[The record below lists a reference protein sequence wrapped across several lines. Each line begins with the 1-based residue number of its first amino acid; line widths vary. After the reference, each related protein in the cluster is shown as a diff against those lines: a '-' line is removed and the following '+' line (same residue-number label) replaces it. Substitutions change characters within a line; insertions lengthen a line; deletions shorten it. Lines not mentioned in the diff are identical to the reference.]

1 MSAATVSALA
11 LIALMVFF
19 IVESRPQ
26 KKTLSMLDLAEFKDL
41 PGELRAMI
49 RSVMPNGAQLKK
61 HWAHMTPDQ
70 KQMVMQQIASQ
81 LPQKPQQDNRP
92 PAPSVVIK
100 PETTKIQETPIGQG
114 TESLGQGTESLG
126 QETESLGLKSG
137 FLLSDGVNKSKKKNT
152 KDKKHDKVVT
162 LRDVGASEDEE
173 PVTTD
178 ITDAD
183 A

>member
-1 MSAATVSALA
+1 VIRMSAAAATVCALA

-41 PGELRAMI
+41 PGELRVMI
-49 RSVMPNGAQLKK
+49 RSMMPNGTQLKK
-61 HWAHMTPDQ
+61 HWAHMTPQQ
-70 KQMVMQQIASQ
+70 KQMVLRQIVSQ
-81 LPQKPQQDNRP
+81 MPQQPQQPQEDNRP

-100 PETTKIQETPIGQG
+100 PETPKT
-114 TESLGQGTESLG
+114 
-126 QETESLGLKSG
+126 GLKPG
-137 FLLSDGVNKSKKKNT
+137 FLLSHGVNKGKKKNT
-152 KDKKHDKVVT
+152 KNEKHDEVIT
-162 LRDVGASEDEE
+162 LSNIGASEDEE
-173 PVTTD
+173 PVSTD

>member
-1 MSAATVSALA
+1 MIRMSAATVSALA

-26 KKTLSMLDLAEFKDL
+26 KKTLSILDLAEFKDL
-41 PGELRAMI
+41 PGELRAMV
-49 RSVMPNGAQLKK
+49 RSIIPNGTQLKK
-61 HWAHMTPDQ
+61 QWANMTPQQ

-81 LPQKPQQDNRP
+81 MPRQPQAPQEDNRP

-100 PETTKIQETPIGQG
+100 PETPKTGIKP
-114 TESLGQGTESLG
+114 
-126 QETESLGLKSG
+126 G
-137 FLLSDGVNKSKKKNT
+137 FLLSHGVNKGKKKNT
-152 KDKKHDKVVT
+152 KNEKHDEVVT
-162 LRDVGASEDEE
+162 LSNVGASDDEE
-173 PVTTD
+173 PVSTD

>member
-1 MSAATVSALA
+1 
-11 LIALMVFF
+11 
-19 IVESRPQ
+19 
-26 KKTLSMLDLAEFKDL
+26 MLDLAEFKDL

-81 LPQKPQQDNRP
+81 LPQPQQQDNRP

-100 PETTKIQETPIGQG
+100 PETPKEEPK
-114 TESLGQGTESLG
+114 GQGTESLG

-152 KDKKHDKVVT
+152 KNKKHDEVVT
-162 LRDVGASEDEE
+162 LSDVGASEDEE
-173 PVTTD
+173 PVSTD

>member
-1 MSAATVSALA
+1 VIRMSAATVSALA
-11 LIALMVFF
+11 LIALMAFF
-19 IVESRPQ
+19 IIESRPQ
-26 KKTLSMLDLAEFKDL
+26 KKTLSMLDLAEFRDL

-61 HWAHMTPDQ
+61 HWAHMTPEQ

-81 LPQKPQQDNRP
+81 LPQQPQQDNRP
-92 PAPSVVIK
+92 PAPSVVVK
-100 PETTKIQETPIGQG
+100 PETP
-114 TESLGQGTESLG
+114 S
-126 QETESLGLKSG
+126 GLKSG

-152 KDKKHDKVVT
+152 KNKKHDEVVT
-162 LRDVGASEDEE
+162 LSDVGASEDEE
-173 PVTTD
+173 PVSTD

>member
-61 HWAHMTPDQ
+61 HWAHMTPQQ
-70 KQMVMQQIASQ
+70 KQMVMHQIASQ
-81 LPQKPQQDNRP
+81 VAPHPHQDENRP

-100 PETTKIQETPIGQG
+100 PAELETPKIQET
-114 TESLGQGTESLG
+114 
-126 QETESLGLKSG
+126 GLKPG
-137 FLLSDGVNKSKKKNT
+137 FLLPNSVDKGKKKNT
-152 KDKKHDKVVT
+152 KNKKHDEVIT
-162 LRDVGASEDEE
+162 LSDVGASEDEE
-173 PVTTD
+173 TVSTD

>member
-1 MSAATVSALA
+1 
-11 LIALMVFF
+11 MVFF

-61 HWAHMTPDQ
+61 HWAHMTPQQ

-81 LPQKPQQDNRP
+81 LPQPQQQDNRP
-92 PAPSVVIK
+92 PAPSVVVK
-100 PETTKIQETPIGQG
+100 PEPKEEPKGQG
-114 TESLGQGTESLG
+114 
-126 QETESLGLKSG
+126 TESLGLKSG

-152 KDKKHDKVVT
+152 KNKKHDEVVT
-162 LRDVGASEDEE
+162 LSDVGASEDEE
-173 PVTTD
+173 PVSTD

>member
-1 MSAATVSALA
+1 MFTVSRMSAATVSALA

-61 HWAHMTPDQ
+61 HWAHMTPQQ
-70 KQMVMQQIASQ
+70 KQMVMQQISAQ
-81 LPQKPQQDNRP
+81 MPQQPQQDNRP
-92 PAPSVVIK
+92 PAPSMVVK
-100 PETTKIQETPIGQG
+100 PEPPAVQEPR
-114 TESLGQGTESLG
+114 GQGTESLG
-126 QETESLGLKSG
+126 QEAPPLGLKSG

-152 KDKKHDKVVT
+152 KNKKHDEVVT
-162 LRDVGASEDEE
+162 LSDVGASEDEE
-173 PVTTD
+173 PVSTD

>member
-1 MSAATVSALA
+1 MIRMSAATVSALA

-41 PGELRAMI
+41 PGEIRAMI
-49 RSVMPNGAQLKK
+49 KAALPNSSVLKK
-61 HWAHMTPDQ
+61 HWAHMPREQ
-70 KQMVMQQIASQ
+70 RQIVIQQIAAA
-81 LPQKPQQDNRP
+81 LPRAPQPDNRA

-100 PETTKIQETPIGQG
+100 HNLKE
-114 TESLGQGTESLG
+114 ESKG
-126 QETESLGLKSG
+126 QEAQPLGLKPG
-137 FLLSDGVNKSKKKNT
+137 FLLSNGINKSKKKNT
-152 KDKKHDKVVT
+152 KDKKHDEVVT
-162 LRDVGASEDEE
+162 LSDVGASEDEE
-173 PVTTD
+173 TVVSTD

>member
-11 LIALMVFF
+11 LIALIVFF

-49 RSVMPNGAQLKK
+49 RSMMPNGAHLKK
-61 HWAHMTPDQ
+61 HWGHMTPQQ
-70 KQMVMQQIASQ
+70 KQMVMQQISAQ
-81 LPQKPQQDNRP
+81 MPQQPQRDNRP

-100 PETTKIQETPIGQG
+100 PKTPKVQEAEPR
-114 TESLGQGTESLG
+114 
-126 QETESLGLKSG
+126 GLKPG
-137 FLLSDGVNKSKKKNT
+137 FLLSDGVNKGKKKNT
-152 KDKKHDKVVT
+152 KNKKHDEVVT
-162 LRDVGASEDEE
+162 LSDVGASEDEE
-173 PVTTD
+173 PVSTD

>member
-61 HWAHMTPDQ
+61 HWAHMTPQQ
-70 KQMVMQQIASQ
+70 KQMVMQQISAQ
-81 LPQKPQQDNRP
+81 MPQRPHQDNRP
-92 PAPSVVIK
+92 PAPSVVVK
-100 PETTKIQETPIGQG
+100 PEAPKIQEADSI
-114 TESLGQGTESLG
+114 
-126 QETESLGLKSG
+126 GLKPG
-137 FLLSDGVNKSKKKNT
+137 FLLPNSVDKSKKKNT
-152 KDKKHDKVVT
+152 KNKKHDEVVT
-162 LRDVGASEDEE
+162 LSDVGASEDEE
-173 PVTTD
+173 AVSTD
-178 ITDAD
+178 ITDVDD

>member
-26 KKTLSMLDLAEFKDL
+26 KKTLSMLDLAEFRDL

-61 HWAHMTPDQ
+61 HWAHMTPQQ

-81 LPQKPQQDNRP
+81 LPQQPQQDNRP
-92 PAPSVVIK
+92 PAPSVVVK
-100 PETTKIQETPIGQG
+100 PEPKIEEVPV
-114 TESLGQGTESLG
+114 
-126 QETESLGLKSG
+126 GLKPG

-152 KDKKHDKVVT
+152 KNKKHDEVVT
-162 LRDVGASEDEE
+162 LSDVGASEDEE
-173 PVTTD
+173 PVSTD

>member
-1 MSAATVSALA
+1 MIRMSTATVSALA

-41 PGELRAMI
+41 PGELRAMV
-49 RSVMPNGAQLKK
+49 RSMMPNGTQLKK
-61 HWAHMTPDQ
+61 QWAHMTPQQ
-70 KQMVMQQIASQ
+70 KQMVMQQIAAQ
-81 LPQKPQQDNRP
+81 MPRQPQQPQEDNRP

-100 PETTKIQETPIGQG
+100 PETPKTKEPGIKP
-114 TESLGQGTESLG
+114 
-126 QETESLGLKSG
+126 G
-137 FLLSDGVNKSKKKNT
+137 FLLSHGVNKGKKKNT
-152 KDKKHDKVVT
+152 KNEKHDEVVT
-162 LRDVGASEDEE
+162 LSNIGASEDEE
-173 PVTTD
+173 PVSTD

>member
-1 MSAATVSALA
+1 MSSAATVSALA

-41 PGELRAMI
+41 PGELRAMV
-49 RSVMPNGAQLKK
+49 RSMMPNGAQLKK
-61 HWAHMTPDQ
+61 QWANMTPQQ

-81 LPQKPQQDNRP
+81 MPRQPQPPQEDNRP

-100 PETTKIQETPIGQG
+100 PQPSMEPETPKTGI
-114 TESLGQGTESLG
+114 
-126 QETESLGLKSG
+126 KPG
-137 FLLSDGVNKSKKKNT
+137 FLLSHGINKSKKKNT
-152 KDKKHDKVVT
+152 KNEKHDEVVT
-162 LRDVGASEDEE
+162 LSDVGASEDEQ
-173 PVTTD
+173 PVSTD

>member
-1 MSAATVSALA
+1 MSTATVCALA

-61 HWAHMTPDQ
+61 HWAHMTPQQ
-70 KQMVMQQIASQ
+70 KQMVMQQISAQ
-81 LPQKPQQDNRP
+81 MPQQPQQDNRP

-100 PETTKIQETPIGQG
+100 PETLKEEPK
-114 TESLGQGTESLG
+114 
-126 QETESLGLKSG
+126 GLKSG

-152 KDKKHDKVVT
+152 KNKKHDEVVT
-162 LRDVGASEDEE
+162 LSDVGASEDEE
-173 PVTTD
+173 PVSTD

>member
-1 MSAATVSALA
+1 MSSAATVCALA

-26 KKTLSMLDLAEFKDL
+26 KKTLSILDLAEFKDL
-41 PGELRAMI
+41 PGELRAMV
-49 RSVMPNGAQLKK
+49 RSIIPNGTQLKK
-61 HWAHMTPDQ
+61 QWANMTPQQ

-81 LPQKPQQDNRP
+81 MPRQPQAPQEDNRP

-100 PETTKIQETPIGQG
+100 PETPKTGIKP
-114 TESLGQGTESLG
+114 
-126 QETESLGLKSG
+126 G
-137 FLLSDGVNKSKKKNT
+137 FLLSHGVNKGKKKNT
-152 KDKKHDKVVT
+152 KNEKHDEVVT
-162 LRDVGASEDEE
+162 LSNVGASDDEE
-173 PVTTD
+173 PVSTD

>member
-11 LIALMVFF
+11 FIALMAFF
-19 IVESRPQ
+19 IIESRPQ

-61 HWAHMTPDQ
+61 HWAHMTPEQ

-81 LPQKPQQDNRP
+81 LPQQPQQDNRP
-92 PAPSVVIK
+92 PAPSVVVK
-100 PETTKIQETPIGQG
+100 PEPKEEPRGQG
-114 TESLGQGTESLG
+114 
-126 QETESLGLKSG
+126 TESLGLKSG

-152 KDKKHDKVVT
+152 KNKKHDEVVT
-162 LRDVGASEDEE
+162 LSDVGASEDEE
-173 PVTTD
+173 PVSTD

>member
-1 MSAATVSALA
+1 MSAATVCALA

-61 HWAHMTPDQ
+61 HWAHMTPQQ
-70 KQMVMQQIASQ
+70 KQMVMQQIAAQ
-81 LPQKPQQDNRP
+81 LPQQPQQDNRP
-92 PAPSVVIK
+92 PAPSVVVK
-100 PETTKIQETPIGQG
+100 PEMHVEKEPK
-114 TESLGQGTESLG
+114 EEPK
-126 QETESLGLKSG
+126 GLKSG
-137 FLLSDGVNKSKKKNT
+137 FLLSDSINKSKKKNT
-152 KDKKHDKVVT
+152 KNKKHDEVVT
-162 LRDVGASEDEE
+162 LSDVGASEDEE
-173 PVTTD
+173 PVSTD

>member
-41 PGELRAMI
+41 PGELRTMI
-49 RSVMPNGAQLKK
+49 RSVMPNGAHLKK
-61 HWAHMTPDQ
+61 HWGHMTPQQ
-70 KQMVMQQIASQ
+70 KQMVMQQISAQ
-81 LPQKPQQDNRP
+81 MPQQQQRDNRP

-100 PETTKIQETPIGQG
+100 PEIQEKPR
-114 TESLGQGTESLG
+114 
-126 QETESLGLKSG
+126 GLKPEIQEKPRGLKPG
-137 FLLSDGVNKSKKKNT
+137 FLLSDGVDKSKKKNT
-152 KDKKHDKVVT
+152 KNKKHNEVVT
-162 LRDVGASEDEE
+162 LSDVGASEDEE
-173 PVTTD
+173 PVSTD
-178 ITDAD
+178 ITDVDD

>member
-49 RSVMPNGAQLKK
+49 RSAMPNGAQLKK
-61 HWAHMTPDQ
+61 HWAHMTPQQ

-81 LPQKPQQDNRP
+81 LPQQPQQDNRP
-92 PAPSVVIK
+92 PAPSVVVK
-100 PETTKIQETPIGQG
+100 PEPKIEET
-114 TESLGQGTESLG
+114 
-126 QETESLGLKSG
+126 GLKPG

-152 KDKKHDKVVT
+152 KNKKHDEVVT
-162 LRDVGASEDEE
+162 LSDVGASEDEE

>member
-11 LIALMVFF
+11 LISLIVFF

-41 PGELRAMI
+41 PSELRAMV
-49 RSVMPNGAQLKK
+49 RSMIPNGSQLKK
-61 HWAHMTPDQ
+61 QWAHMTPQQ
-70 KQMVMQQIASQ
+70 KQMVIQQISSQ

-100 PETTKIQETPIGQG
+100 PETPKIQEEEPR
-114 TESLGQGTESLG
+114 
-126 QETESLGLKSG
+126 GLKPG
-137 FLLSDGVNKSKKKNT
+137 FLLSNSVDKGKKKNT
-152 KDKKHDKVVT
+152 KNKKHDEVIT
-162 LRDVGASEDEE
+162 LGDVGASEDEE
-173 PVTTD
+173 PVSTD

>member
-1 MSAATVSALA
+1 VSRMSAATVCALA

-61 HWAHMTPDQ
+61 HWAHMTPHQ

-81 LPQKPQQDNRP
+81 LPQQPQRDDRP
-92 PAPSVVIK
+92 PAPSVVVK
-100 PETTKIQETPIGQG
+100 PEPRPEP
-114 TESLGQGTESLG
+114 S
-126 QETESLGLKSG
+126 GLKQG
-137 FLLSDGVNKSKKKNT
+137 FLLSDGVNKGKKKNT
-152 KDKKHDKVVT
+152 KNKKHDEVVT
-162 LRDVGASEDEE
+162 LSDVGASEDEE

-178 ITDAD
+178 ARYAD

>member
-1 MSAATVSALA
+1 MFTVSRMSAATVSALA

-61 HWAHMTPDQ
+61 HWAHMTPQQ

-81 LPQKPQQDNRP
+81 VAPNPMQDDRP
-92 PAPSVVIK
+92 PAPSVVVK
-100 PETTKIQETPIGQG
+100 PEPKEEPRGQG
-114 TESLGQGTESLG
+114 
-126 QETESLGLKSG
+126 TESLGLKSG

-152 KDKKHDKVVT
+152 KNKKHDEVVT
-162 LRDVGASEDEE
+162 LSDVGASEDEE
-173 PVTTD
+173 PVSTD

>member
-1 MSAATVSALA
+1 MIRMSAATVSALA

-41 PGELRAMI
+41 PGELRAMV
-49 RSVMPNGAQLKK
+49 RSIMPNGTQLKK
-61 HWAHMTPDQ
+61 QWANMTPQQ

-81 LPQKPQQDNRP
+81 MPRQPQPPQEDNRP
-92 PAPSVVIK
+92 PAPSVLIK
-100 PETTKIQETPIGQG
+100 PETPKTKEP
-114 TESLGQGTESLG
+114 
-126 QETESLGLKSG
+126 GLKPG
-137 FLLSDGVNKSKKKNT
+137 FLLSHGVNKGKKKNT
-152 KDKKHDKVVT
+152 KNEKHDEVVT
-162 LRDVGASEDEE
+162 LSNIGASEDEE
-173 PVTTD
+173 PVSTD

>member
-1 MSAATVSALA
+1 MIRMSAATVSALA

-61 HWAHMTPDQ
+61 HWAHMTPQQ
-70 KQMVMQQIASQ
+70 KQMVMQQIAAQ
-81 LPQKPQQDNRP
+81 VAPQPLQDDNRP
-92 PAPSVVIK
+92 PAPSVVVK
-100 PETTKIQETPIGQG
+100 PETPKIQETPIDKG
-114 TESLGQGTESLG
+114 
-126 QETESLGLKSG
+126 TESLGLKPG

-152 KDKKHDKVVT
+152 KNKKHDEVVT
-162 LRDVGASEDEE
+162 LSDVGASEDEE
-173 PVTTD
+173 PVSTD

>member
-41 PGELRAMI
+41 PGELRTMI
-49 RSVMPNGAQLKK
+49 RSVMPNGAHLKK
-61 HWAHMTPDQ
+61 HWGHMTPQQ
-70 KQMVMQQIASQ
+70 KQMVMQQISAQ
-81 LPQKPQQDNRP
+81 MPQQQQRDNRP

-100 PETTKIQETPIGQG
+100 PETPKIQEKPR
-114 TESLGQGTESLG
+114 
-126 QETESLGLKSG
+126 GLKPG
-137 FLLSDGVNKSKKKNT
+137 FLLSDGVDKSKKKNT
-152 KDKKHDKVVT
+152 KNKKHNEVVT
-162 LRDVGASEDEE
+162 LSDVGASEDEE
-173 PVTTD
+173 PVSTD
-178 ITDAD
+178 ITDVDD